1 MYAARHK
8 ILNMLYER
16 KVTVDE
22 AEELLD
28 TVEIPSASRSPVI
41 PRIDFIG
48 KSEWAQQFR
57 KTMDKMAATESPVLV
72 QGEPGTGKY
81 IVAQILHY
89 RSRRANGPFNALSCA
104 SSPTMVDSE
113 IFGHEE
119 GAFTGA
125 VRAKRGLLDAANGGT
140 LLLDSVE
147 VLSAETQRRLLSFLQ
162 NGSFTRVG
170 GTKPIYADVRIVGA
184 THQDLKSLVD
194 QGKFRSDLYHR
205 LSVCF
210 LQTAPLRDRPE
221 DILALADYLIRRQAE
236 RDGRRPLRLSAQAG
250 DMLRAYPWP
259 ENAREL
265 MHVVEKAVVLCD
277 GDEITPDYLPGISGQ
292 GEG

>member
-28 TVEIPSASRSPVI
+28 TVETQPRGPSIPKVELV
-41 PRIDFIG
+41 G
-48 KSEWAQQFR
+48 KSEWSQQFR
-57 KTMDKMAATESPVLV
+57 KMLERVATTESPVLI
-72 QGEPGTGKY
+72 QGETGTGKEL
-81 IVAQILHY
+81 VARAVHY
-89 RSRRANGPFNALSCA
+89 NSRRANGPFNELSCA

-147 VLSAETQRRLLSFLQ
+147 VLSPETQRRLLSFLQ
-162 NGSFTRVG
+162 NGSFVRLG
-170 GTKPIYADVRIVGA
+170 GTRPIYADVRIVGA